1 MTTLKIPKV
10 DRQTLKNRDKII
22 KDIYTFT
29 KRENV
34 LTERE
39 ELKPYET
46 DALTAYKQ
54 IPMLVVLPETTQE
67 VSKILSYCNKHKI
80 KVVPRGAGT
89 GLAGSALPL
98 ADCVLLGLGKFNKII
113 EIDYKNRCVVAQPGV
128 TNLSI
133 TDSVQDKGFYYA
145 PDPSSQIACSIGGN
159 VAENAGGVHS
169 LKYGTTTN
177 NILGIEVVLMDGTIT
192 RIGGKI
198 FDSPGYDLLGLI
210 TGSEGL
216 LCVIT
221 EVTVKILKKPDTVKA
236 ILLGF
241 PTIED
246 GGNCVTQIISEGIIP
261 SGMEMMD
268 KILIQATNDFSKAG
282 YPLDAEA
289 MLIVEMDGTNSE
301 VDELINKVANISKQ
315 NKCSSM
321 KISKSEEE
329 RLKFWSGRKAAFPAC
344 GEMAPDYYC
353 MDGTIPRGK
362 LSKVLK
368 EITKLSKK
376 YKLPV
381 ANAFHAGDGNLHPII
396 MYDANDQTALAK
408 TEKFGADILKL
419 CVKFGGVLS
428 GEHGIGV
435 EKREL
440 MCEMFN
446 NNDIQQQLSIK
457 NSLDPSDLL
466 NPGKVYPI
474 LRKCAE
480 EGRLHIHGRDKSKFS
495 DIPRF

>member
-1 MTTLKIPKV
+1 MTALKMPKI
-10 DRQTLKNRDKII
+10 DRQIIKNRDNII
-22 KDIYTFT
+22 KDICNFT

-34 LTERE
+34 LAEKE

-54 IPMLVVLPETTQE
+54 TPMLVVLPESTQE
-67 VSKILSYCNKHKI
+67 VSKILSYCNKNRI

-98 ADCVLLGLGKFNKII
+98 ADCVLLGLGKFNKIL
-113 EIDYKNRCVVAQPGV
+113 EVDYKNRCVVAQPGV

-133 TDSVQDKGFYYA
+133 THAVQDKGFYYA

-159 VAENAGGVHS
+159 VAENSGGVHS

-177 NILGIEVVLMDGTIT
+177 NILGIEVVLIDGTIT
-192 RIGGKI
+192 RVGGKV
-198 FDSPGYDLLGLI
+198 FDPPGYDLLGLI

-236 ILLGF
+236 ILIGF

-246 GGNCVTQIISEGIIP
+246 GGNCVNQIISNGIIP

-268 KILIQATNDFSKAG
+268 KVLLEATNNFSKAG
-282 YPLDAEA
+282 YPLDAEG
-289 MLIVEMDGTNSE
+289 MLIVELDGTKSE
-301 VDELINKVANISKQ
+301 VDELIDRVAEIAKQ
-315 NKCSSM
+315 NKSSSM
-321 KISKSEEE
+321 KISKSDEE

-344 GEMAPDYYC
+344 GAMAPDYYC
-353 MDGTIPRGK
+353 VDGTIPRGK
-362 LSKVLK
+362 LAKVLK

-396 MYDANDQTALAK
+396 MYDANDKKSLEK

-446 NNDIQQQLSIK
+446 NDDIQQQVSIK
-457 NSLDPSDLL
+457 NSLDPSSLL